1 MELPEQQFFLQSP
14 QAMVIT
20 DSDSNIIRVNPA
32 FERIT
37 GYSFAEVV
45 GEKAQILAAEALNM
59 QVYEVLWP
67 ALRSNGSWQG
77 ELWQQHKDGTVYP
90 VWLSICCLWDEGR
103 LMGYAAQFFDIS
115 PLKTAITLQAE
126 PVHYDELTQLPS
138 WDRFRDVMD
147 ARLQRAAEIKEQM
160 AVLLVDLDRFKWIND
175 TLGREVGDGL
185 LQEVARRLGSVAP
198 MPNSLA
204 RLNSDEFVMLVPCMD
219 GVETATRIAQQV
231 VEQLGHGIMVDHR
244 EIFISGS
251 VGIAMTP
258 EHGNRARDLVK
269 KADVAMY
276 AAKQGGR
283 NTFRTYSP
291 VLELSKGP
299 QILHEEDLVMALD
312 AGQLKMCFLPVY
324 SLHNHQVVAVHAAPI
339 WQHEELGQVPFSG
352 FSSLLQGAGSVRKY
366 EAWLAQEL
374 QSFNLIWERYPGLR
388 FISLRLE
395 KQQLKAEDDA
405 QRWLALLQKYQM
417 TGAILLDIDLETAQE
432 KEGLLFDVL
441 TSDALLSLSGFS
453 RKLPDLEQ
461 LKDIHPDIIRLDAD
475 LVTNM
480 SGDTVRQKQIRSV
493 LHMADRLGIEV
504 LADGVATAGQ
514 RGELMGQGCMLMQ
527 GRYFGL
533 PLSLEQLLAHLAVEH

>member
-1 MELPEQQFFLQSP
+1 MGSE
-14 QAMVIT
+14 MC
-20 DSDSNIIRVNPA
+20 IR
-32 FERIT
+32 
-37 GYSFAEVV
+37 
-45 GEKAQILAAEALNM
+45 
-59 QVYEVLWP
+59 
-67 ALRSNGSWQG
+67 
-77 ELWQQHKDGTVYP
+77 
-90 VWLSICCLWDEGR
+90 
-103 LMGYAAQFFDIS
+103 
-115 PLKTAITLQAE
+115 
-126 PVHYDELTQLPS
+126 
-138 WDRFRDVMD
+138 DR
-147 ARLQRAAEIKEQM
+147 
-160 AVLLVDLDRFKWIND
+160 
-175 TLGREVGDGL
+175 
-185 LQEVARRLGSVAP
+185 
-198 MPNSLA
+198 
-204 RLNSDEFVMLVPCMD
+204 
-219 GVETATRIAQQV
+219 
-231 VEQLGHGIMVDHR
+231 
-244 EIFISGS
+244 
-251 VGIAMTP
+251 
-258 EHGNRARDLVK
+258 
-269 KADVAMY
+269 
-276 AAKQGGR
+276 
-283 NTFRTYSP
+283 
-291 VLELSKGP
+291 
-299 QILHEEDLVMALD
+299 
-312 AGQLKMCFLPVY
+312 
-324 SLHNHQVVAVHAAPI
+324 
-339 WQHEELGQVPFSG
+339 
-352 FSSLLQGAGSVRKY
+352 
-366 EAWLAQEL
+366 L